1 MTKRRLAMEKLLA
14 VEPRV
19 RAIEEPKVRA
29 GAVRSMGLSL
39 ERLNEANGGEAGE
52 RVVELDPALC
62 EPSFVRDRL
71 EDTGSGEG
79 DPTGIAALAESIEE
93 GGQAVP
99 ILVRPMPGASGRYQ
113 IAYGHR
119 RWLACK
125 RLGRPVRAV
134 VKPLAD
140 EELIVAQGRENNERR
155 DLTFIERA
163 HFAARLVARGMPRT
177 VVQKALGVDK
187 TELARLLAVANGL
200 PEGLAE
206 RIGRAPKVGRPR
218 WLKLV
223 ALCEGEGA
231 EKALAAAEASCGLD
245 TDGRFRAVLEAMG
258 EVPAGTEAKRKPV
271 GRGKFP
277 GRVEVRDGATLIT
290 LDDAGAESFG
300 AFVARQLD
308 NIYTAY
314 LASVAEPVTRMQ
326 QRRSSG

>member
-19 RAIEEPKVRA
+19 RAVDEKAEPTVRA

-39 ERLNEANGGEAGE
+39 ERLNGPSAEAGE
-52 RVVELDPALC
+52 RVVELDSALC

-71 EDTGSGEG
+71 EDTGDGEG

-99 ILVRPMPGASGRYQ
+99 ILVRPMPGAAGRYQ

-140 EELIVAQGRENNERR
+140 EELVIAQGRENNERR

-163 HFAARLVARGMPRT
+163 QFSARLVARGVPRA
-177 VVQKALGVDK
+177 VVMKALGVDK
-187 TELARLLAVANGL
+187 SELARLLAVANGL

-206 RIGRAPKVGRPR
+206 LIGRAPKVGRPR

-223 ALCEGEGA
+223 ALCEGKGT
-231 EKALAAAEASCGLD
+231 EKALAVAEATCPLG
-245 TDGRFRAVLEAMG
+245 TDARFQAVFDALRETPVAAA
-258 EVPAGTEAKRKPV
+258 PKRKRV
-271 GRGKFP
+271 ERGTFP
-277 GRVEVRDGATLIT
+277 GRIETRGGETLIT
-290 LDDAGAESFG
+290 LEDAGEESFG
-300 AFVARQLD
+300 AFVAGELETL
-308 NIYTAY
+308 YAAFLT
-314 LASVAEPVTRMQ
+314 
-326 QRRSSG
+326 QRV